1 MKHSLQQFL
10 WKQPEGLLF
19 QGSPCGQLTPW
30 SSNFL
35 HSERPF
41 PSAPCPIVAASPLHR
56 LPVLCRCLSQRTAW
70 LTVLLWV
77 WSRPAATLE
86 QDHVIRGDCVLP
98 CVVCV
103 CVCVYVVGGRLS
115 DDRSRQQTSLNTGM
129 TPVGKAAGDSIG
141 SVEQVSGHQCI
152 YRSKTDEN
160 QILPG
165 AACKTLSAWDLG
177 VHRLPVLI
185 VPLTHGHPVTGIEL
199 GDLTLHGCGGLCAL
213 THKAYFTDSKSSI
226 KSRNPHPLKTG

>member
-1 MKHSLQQFL
+1 
-10 WKQPEGLLF
+10 
-19 QGSPCGQLTPW
+19 
-30 SSNFL
+30 
-35 HSERPF
+35 
-41 PSAPCPIVAASPLHR
+41 
-56 LPVLCRCLSQRTAW
+56 
-70 LTVLLWV
+70 
-77 WSRPAATLE
+77 
-86 QDHVIRGDCVLP
+86 
-98 CVVCV
+98 
-103 CVCVYVVGGRLS
+103 
-115 DDRSRQQTSLNTGM
+115 M